1 MKVSPQRWKKL
12 KKINWLTN
20 KYKKN
25 KKKMKKLLFPVALL
39 FGALSI
45 SAQKMTVENVY
56 KASPRN
62 AAAIKEGSEVKGY
75 YFFFISDKID
85 KKTNE
90 YTLRITDNT
99 LKILK
104 DVKFQDSK
112 HVYILESSFNGTDLI
127 FLLYNDDERTFEY
140 QVFGADGK
148 KKHTYN
154 RQLTKKEERYLE
166 ATYLAVDDDEETYKG
181 LYPIDNTGFISV
193 MPSREDKDYTFQVD
207 YFSSEKRK
215 QWTYTPTEGG
225 KKFVGDY
232 LGYNKGVV
240 YIEVLR
246 YGGAFDQK
254 PDSYI
259 LGLSLETGKKLFEKP
274 TDSKFRFYPA
284 SLSLINDGKAYI
296 YGEFFDTDANIIK
309 DKSKGFAF
317 WAIDEKG
324 SITSEKYLSWDIEMA
339 KFLDVT
345 SKGKIADFGFMY
357 LHQIIQTADGKIF
370 AIGEGYKKVAS
381 ALGIASTI
389 LTRGRGASMTKIKIT
404 DMMLLTFDQE
414 FNIKAAKVYDKN
426 SNNVELPS
434 GYEFVSTP
442 LLGKMIKFYYGG
454 FDYAYTQLNND
465 KTSFSVCYSDFVK
478 EKGSYKGGTFNSI
491 TYTDGKFS
499 TDRINTKSDA
509 KFSAVYPSKQ
519 GQVLIMDYYKK
530 DKRLELHI
538 EKLN

>member
-1 MKVSPQRWKKL
+1 MKRIL
-12 KKINWLTN
+12 LGFALICGFALITN
-20 KYKKN
+20 
-25 KKKMKKLLFPVALL
+25 
-39 FGALSI
+39 
-45 SAQKMTVENVY
+45 AQKMTVENVY

-62 AAAIKEGSEVKGY
+62 AAAIKQGTDIKGY

-99 LKILK
+99 LKVLK

-127 FLLYNDDERTFEY
+127 FLFYNDDENTFEY
-140 QVFGADGK
+140 QVYGADGK
-148 KKHTYN
+148 KKHVYN
-154 RQLTKKEERYLE
+154 RELSKKEERFLE
-166 ATYLAVDDDEETYKG
+166 STYLALDDDEESYKG
-181 LYPIDNTGFISV
+181 LYPIEGSAFISV

-207 YFSSEKRK
+207 FFSTQKRK

-225 KKFVGDY
+225 KKFIGDY
-232 LGYNKGVV
+232 LGYYKGVV

-259 LGLSLETGKKLFEKP
+259 LGLNLETGKKLFEKP

-284 SLSLINDGKAYI
+284 SLSLVNEGKAYI
-296 YGEFFDTDANIIK
+296 YGEYFDVDANIMK

-317 WAIDEKG
+317 WGIDEKG
-324 SITSEKYLSWDIEMA
+324 AISSEKYLSWDIEMA
-339 KFLDVT
+339 KYLDVT

-357 LHQIIQTADGKIF
+357 LHQFVQTADGKIY
-370 AIGEGYKKVAS
+370 AIGEGYKKAAS
-381 ALGIASTI
+381 ALGIASAI
-389 LTRGRGASMTKIKIT
+389 LTRGRGGASMTKAKIT
-404 DMMLLTFDQE
+404 DMMVLTFDPD
-414 FNIKAAKVYDKN
+414 FNIKGAKIYEKN
-426 SNNVELPS
+426 SNNIELPS
-434 GYEFVSTP
+434 GYDFMSTP
-442 LLGKMIKFYYGG
+442 ILGKLLKYYFGG
-454 FDYAYTQLNND
+454 FDYAYTQVNND
-465 KTSFSVCYSDFVK
+465 FTSFSVYYSDFVK

-491 TYTDGKFS
+491 TYADGKFT

-530 DKRLELHI
+530 DKRLEMHI